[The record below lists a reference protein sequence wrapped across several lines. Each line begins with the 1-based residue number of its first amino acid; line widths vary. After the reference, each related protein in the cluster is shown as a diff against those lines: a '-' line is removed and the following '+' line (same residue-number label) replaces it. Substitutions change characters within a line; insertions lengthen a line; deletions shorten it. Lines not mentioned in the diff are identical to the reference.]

1 MTGILADYQYTLND
15 FKRVSL
21 NNNFEVSDE
30 TIGMVNKLA
39 TLVGAPTYKR
49 TPVFT
54 KPIMRRER
62 PRRNKVTITASD
74 WEEMRNFKVTEL
86 KKMKMG
92 LRKRL
97 TTYVIY

>member
-1 MTGILADYQYTLND
+1 MRLLN
-15 FKRVSL
+15 
-21 NNNFEVSDE
+21 
-30 TIGMVNKLA
+30 GNKLA

-74 WEEMRNFKVTEL
+74 WEEMRNLKLRT

-92 LRKRL
+92 LRKD
-97 TTYVIY
+97 